1 MSVKYTRR
9 ASVEAA
15 PMQDETIL
23 FDPDQNRFC
32 VLNGTA
38 ALLWNKMDVPVTTDE
53 LSAVLCPE
61 FDDLTADRAAN
72 DVAAALQLL
81 QELSLVHT
89 VVPV

>member
-1 MSVKYTRR
+1 
-9 ASVEAA
+9 
-15 PMQDETIL
+15 
-23 FDPDQNRFC
+23 
-32 VLNGTA
+32 
-38 ALLWNKMDVPVTTDE
+38 MDVPVTTDE
-53 LSAVLCPE
+53 LSAVLCHE